1 MKHLLYFL
9 MTLFLATNT
18 LYAQTSKIDFGLQGS
33 PSLISMHGNEIL
45 SELNQAGLG
54 FSVGISAQFHVHKH
68 WSVVT
73 DINFERKGA
82 NSDGVLTDNLGEV
95 IGTFRSQ
102 QQFDYLALP
111 VLVRYHFGE
120 QIRFF
125 VNAGPYV
132 GYLLQQNNK
141 ISSDLIG
148 PSSYSSKADF
158 KSLDY
163 GVSAGFGMTAQIN
176 SKLAYTIDLR
186 NNLGIYNISAL
197 PVINNGK
204 VQTNSLN
211 LLVGLRYELN

>member
-1 MKHLLYFL
+1 MKHLFYIL
-9 MTLFLATNT
+9 TILFLATKT

-54 FSVGISAQFHVHKH
+54 FSAGISAQFNVHKH

-73 DINFERKGA
+73 DINFERKGDHT
-82 NSDGVLTDNLGEV
+82 DGVITDMLGEV
-95 IGTFRSQ
+95 IGTFRGQ

-111 VLVRYHFGE
+111 ILVRYHFGE

-141 ISSDLIG
+141 ISSDLVG

-163 GVSAGFGMTAQIN
+163 GISAGFGMTAQIN
-176 SKLAYTIDLR
+176 SKLSYTVELR
-186 NNLGIYNISAL
+186 NNLGLYNLSAL
-197 PVINNGK
+197 PVIDNGK
-204 VQTNSLN
+204 VQTNALN
-211 LLVGLRYELN
+211 LLVGLRYQLN

>member
-1 MKHLLYFL
+1 MKHLLHLLTAF
-9 MTLFLATNT
+9 FFATNT

-33 PSLISMHGNEIL
+33 PSLISMRGNEIL

-54 FSVGISAQFHVHKH
+54 FSAGISVQFHVNKNM
-68 WSVVT
+68 SVVT
-73 DINFERKGA
+73 DVSFERKGA

-95 IGTFRSQ
+95 IGTFRSHQ
-102 QQFDYLALP
+102 EFDYLALP

-120 QIRFF
+120 QIQFF
-125 VNAGPYV
+125 VNAGPYM

-158 KSLDY
+158 KPLDF
-163 GVSAGFGMTAQIN
+163 GLSAGFGMTAQIN
-176 SKLAYTIDLR
+176 SKLSYTVELR
-186 NNLGIYNISAL
+186 NNLGLYNLSAL

-204 VQTNSLN
+204 ILTNSLN
-211 LLVGLRYELN
+211 LLVGLRYRLN